1 MKPSPLLVIAVIFA
15 TSFTGRLV
23 GVANATLN
31 APKTESVEKTGAEK
45 LQTEKSHAKEPSD
58 TMDAKM
64 EEKAHEPVM
73 KKPAAAMEMNEPMRT
88 PTPVLAMSN
97 PGDEDRLLSA
107 IRERSAMLDEQETNI
122 EERMRMLE
130 VIESRIDDKLVALE
144 NSNNELSKLVSYADE
159 SSQKDIDLLARMY
172 EQMKPQKAGEI
183 FDKMDPK
190 IAAGFLTQ
198 MNSESA
204 ALILANMNTDKAFH
218 TSMIIASRNA
228 AVHQ

>member
-15 TSFTGRLV
+15 ASFTGRLI
-23 GVANATLN
+23 GVANAALN
-31 APKTESVEKTGAEK
+31 APKSESVEKPQIEK
-45 LQTEKSHAKEPSD
+45 EQAKEPSG

-64 EEKAHEPVM
+64 ETPEAVM
-73 KKPAAAMEMNEPMRT
+73 KKPASMEMAEPMHAPT
-88 PTPVLAMSN
+88 PTLALN
-97 PGDEDRLLSA
+97 ALGDEDRLLSA
-107 IRERSAMLDEQETNI
+107 IRERAAMLDKQETDI

-130 VIESRIDDKLVALE
+130 VIENRIDDKLAALQ
-144 NSNNELSKLVSYADE
+144 NSNDELSKLVTYADE